1 MVDVDVFG
9 YQVAEPTSGSLLV
22 YIPPSSTMAENPKC
36 LTVKTLNFARSRIG
50 FRMVFVNL
58 LF

>member
-22 YIPPSSTMAENPKC
+22 YIPPPSSTMAENPKC
-36 LTVKTLNFARSRIG
+36 LI
-50 FRMVFVNL
+50 
-58 LF
+58 